1 MKSATLRSLS
11 TRDTNGYHQYI
22 AEVLRSVIARSD
34 DIAQLQSLHDSQ
46 HLHCPYVQADQFVTD
61 IELREDWRI
70 SREDCV
76 LLSLNTVNIDTASQR
91 T

>member
-1 MKSATLRSLS
+1 MLQPVT
-11 TRDTNGYHQYI
+11 
-22 AEVLRSVIARSD
+22 
-34 DIAQLQSLHDSQ
+34 AQRR
-46 HLHCPYVQADQFVTD
+46 CQADQLVTD

-76 LLSLNTVNIDTASQR
+76 LLSLNAVNIDTASQR

>member
-11 TRDTNGYHQYI
+11 TRDANGYHQYI

-34 DIAQLQSLHDSQ
+34 DIAELQGLHDSQ
-46 HLHCPYVQADQFVTD
+46 QLHCPTALADQLVTD

-76 LLSLNTVNIDTASQR
+76 LISLNAVNIDTASQKA
-91 T
+91 